1 MRTPFE
7 YGGTISSVHF
17 VNRTEELDLLERN
30 FRSGQNT
37 ILISPR
43 RWGKT
48 SLVDRAIARVTELEP
63 KSSIIQLD
71 LLTVKTEGEFLSKY
85 LEATLKASAGTADMA
100 IRLLRDLASQLVP
113 KLTFGAGPDTEL
125 KVGFD
130 WKQAVEDRD
139 QILEL
144 PAKIAV
150 QTKAP
155 VVVCVDEFQAVAEL
169 TDIDNFDAV
178 LRSSWQRHQNVC
190 YCLYGSKRHMMLN
203 LFGSYGAPFY
213 HFGDAH
219 VLEKISR
226 RHWVAYVVDRFRRFG
241 KSILSGDADRLA
253 AYVSDHSY
261 YVQSLAQLTF
271 GLSGKTCTTAVV
283 DAAYDKLLGQVEPF
297 FSQQIA
303 ALSRTQLG
311 FLHALLDGHQAF
323 NSRDILDGYHL
334 GSSANASKLKR
345 VMQEKEL
352 VQLNR
357 EGGLE
362 FVDPVLEEWLRRRGR

>member
-7 YGGTISSVHF
+7 YGGSIAAVHF

-30 FRSGQNT
+30 FRAGQNT

-48 SLVDRAIARVTELEP
+48 SLVNRAIARVRELEP
-63 KSSIIQLD
+63 SAKVIQLD
-71 LLTVKTEGEFLSKY
+71 LLTVKTEGEFLAKY
-85 LEATLKASAGTADMA
+85 LEATVTASANTADTA
-100 IRLLRDLASQLVP
+100 IRLVRDLASQLIP

-125 KVGFD
+125 KIGFD
-130 WKQAVEDRD
+130 WRRAVEDRD
-139 QILEL
+139 QILAL
-144 PAKIAV
+144 PAKIAA

-155 VVVCVDEFQAVAEL
+155 VVVCVDEFQAVAEF

-178 LRSSWQRHQNVC
+178 LRSSWQHHQGVC

-203 LFGSYGAPFY
+203 LFGSYGSPFY

-219 VLEKISR
+219 VLEKIGR
-226 RHWVAYVVDRFRRFG
+226 EHWVAYIVDRFQRFG
-241 KSILSGDADRLA
+241 KAISPEDADRLA
-253 AYVSDHSY
+253 AYVADHSY

-271 GLSGKTCTTAVV
+271 GLSGKTCSPEVV
-283 DAAYDKLLGQVEPF
+283 DAAYEKLLGQVEPF

-311 FLHALLDGHQAF
+311 FLHALLDGHQAY
-323 NSRDILDGYHL
+323 NSRDILDAYHL

-357 EGGLE
+357 AGELE
-362 FVDPVLEEWLRRRGR
+362 FVDPILEEWLRRRGR